1 MLESIY
7 KGTNDTFS
15 LQERRRINMEIDSF
29 RQKYQ
34 RPEDRREFDLNDPE
48 VLKKQLPPRASDGDP
63 VGMSSA
69 QK

>member
-1 MLESIY
+1 MP
-7 KGTNDTFS
+7 
-15 LQERRRINMEIDSF
+15 LQERRRIGGEIDSF

-34 RPEDRREFDLNDPE
+34 RYEDRREFDLNDPE
-48 VLKKQLPPRASDGDP
+48 VLKKQLPPRAGDDNP